1 MTKLK
6 HPKDCKHDK
15 AKSGESEDIWGFYI
29 EYILYRLYSSYSLG
43 TFCLIWLALL
53 IDMWADIIIK

>member
-15 AKSGESEDIWGFYI
+15 AKKWRIRRYLGFYI

>member
-15 AKSGESEDIWGFYI
+15 AKKWWIRRYLGFYI

-43 TFCLIWLALL
+43 TFCL
-53 IDMWADIIIK
+53 